1 MADRNPVTG
10 RFLTRPANSGRKKG
24 VKAVKRWFVRP
35 RRRRPPRCG
44 CACHETSA
52 CHGGA
57 TVRRRLE
64 EAAGVEE
71 ATQSTETPLE
81 FLLRKMRDTAAA
93 PADRWRL
100 RHSAIRS
107 CRQWLTG
114 FVTGTAT
121 NGRFRISSA
130 TLRERPSLLPFSN
143 LPTSSTRQA
152 VNTPRVASCP

>member
-10 RFLTRPANSGRKKG
+10 RFLTRPANSGRTKG

-81 FLLRKMRDTAAA
+81 FLLREMRDHHSARRSVPGSQGDRAILPSAAA
-93 PADRWRL
+93 G
-100 RHSAIRS
+100 S
-107 CRQWLTG
+107 G
-114 FVTGTAT
+114 
-121 NGRFRISSA
+121 
-130 TLRERPSLLPFSN
+130 SLVS
-143 LPTSSTRQA
+143 
-152 VNTPRVASCP
+152 

>member
-81 FLLRKMRDTAAA
+81 FLLREMRDTTVR
-93 PADRWRL
+93 ADRFQAAKATAPFCHPQLQAVAHWFRD
-100 RHSAIRS
+100 RHSHKWA
-107 CRQWLTG
+107 L
-114 FVTGTAT
+114 
-121 NGRFRISSA
+121 
-130 TLRERPSLLPFSN
+130 
-143 LPTSSTRQA
+143 
-152 VNTPRVASCP
+152 

>member
-44 CACHETSA
+44 CACHEISA

-71 ATQSTETPLE
+71 ATQSTETPL
-81 FLLRKMRDTAAA
+81 
-93 PADRWRL
+93 
-100 RHSAIRS
+100 
-107 CRQWLTG
+107 
-114 FVTGTAT
+114 
-121 NGRFRISSA
+121 
-130 TLRERPSLLPFSN
+130 
-143 LPTSSTRQA
+143 
-152 VNTPRVASCP
+152 